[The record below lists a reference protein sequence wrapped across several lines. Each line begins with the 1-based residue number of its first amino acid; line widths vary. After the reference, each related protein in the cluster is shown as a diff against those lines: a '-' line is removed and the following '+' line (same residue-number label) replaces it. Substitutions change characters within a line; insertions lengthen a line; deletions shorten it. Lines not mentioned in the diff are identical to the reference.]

1 MDALTLR
8 DSIDILLTVPNV
20 TAQQLLPLAQAYARA
35 CGEVR
40 VRLRRCAEHLDRGMI
55 REAVQLAEVS
65 PALVPLAKSLELH
78 DLLQWNQ
85 LCVMHG
91 QPPAPAIDAGILE
104 RLSSATTLVAKLDPL
119 LTRHQLGAVSHAPVR
134 DRIAVL
140 RHLRAQDPLNP
151 SWTEQLRLLEPQRI
165 EELRTLIAQL
175 PRLNDERQVR
185 SLTYELRSSHWTV
198 AIDESWI
205 QSAAK
210 RLAELS
216 DTAAIA
222 SLPLAELREAYESR
236 SYDRIATAL
245 REWQRIV
252 YQHAPSIPAEILASA
267 REISRLF
274 ATESRRRTHETSRRQ
289 A

>member
-8 DSIDILLTVPNV
+8 DSIDILVTVPEAG
-20 TAQQLLPLAQAYARA
+20 AQQVVPLAQAYARA
-35 CGEVR
+35 CGDVR
-40 VRLRRCAEHLDRGMI
+40 IRLRRCAEHLDRGMI

-65 PALVPLAKSLELH
+65 PSLLPLAKSLELR
-78 DLLQWNQ
+78 DLAKWNQ
-85 LCVMHG
+85 LCVMNG
-91 QPPAPAIDAGILE
+91 QPPVPAIDGTILE
-104 RLSSATTLVAKLDPL
+104 RLSSAITLVAKLDPL
-119 LTRHQLGAVSHAPVR
+119 LTRHHLAALSHAPIR
-134 DRIAVL
+134 DRIDVL

-151 SWTEQLRLLEPQRI
+151 SWAEQLRLLEPQRI

-185 SLTYELRSSHWTV
+185 ALAYELRSSHWTV

-205 QSAAK
+205 RSAAK

-222 SLPLAELREAYESR
+222 MLPLAELREAYESR
-236 SYDRIATAL
+236 SYDRIAAAL
-245 REWQRIV
+245 REWQRVV
-252 YQHAPSIPAEILASA
+252 YEHGPSIPAELLASA

-274 ATESRRRTHETSRRQ
+274 ATESRRRTHENPRR
-289 A
+289 